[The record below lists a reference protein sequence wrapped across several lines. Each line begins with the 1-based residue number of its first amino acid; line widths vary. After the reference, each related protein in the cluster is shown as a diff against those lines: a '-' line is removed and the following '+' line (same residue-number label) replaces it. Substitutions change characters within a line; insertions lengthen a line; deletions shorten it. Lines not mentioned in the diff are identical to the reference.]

1 MSAHKP
7 RWLGECPGLQSQIEF
22 ALRFTRWM
30 QERRKKPTAE
40 EMMERWGM
48 SRATAYR
55 YKAAYRAVTGG
66 DA

>member
-1 MSAHKP
+1 M
-7 RWLGECPGLQSQIEF
+7 QSHLEF
-22 ALRFTRWM
+22 ALRFTQWM
-30 QERRKKPTAE
+30 QARRQKPTVSD
-40 EMMERWGM
+40 MMERWGM